1 MVLRLIHSQA
11 WTETRREKA
20 DTYSSLV
27 TNAEHGKPVFSP
39 EKAGQPRGKL
49 MEMRGRDAGK
59 SEGRLV
65 MGRIGFEAQTA
76 INPPEREL
84 TSGRSLFAR
93 EFVEPSLRRTSK

>member
-1 MVLRLIHSQA
+1 MGMRVR
-11 WTETRREKA
+11 
-20 DTYSSLV
+20 DT
-27 TNAEHGKPVFSP
+27 
-39 EKAGQPRGKL
+39 
-49 MEMRGRDAGK
+49 GK

-65 MGRIGFEAQTA
+65 MGRIGFEAQAA